1 MATRSQDLGL
11 GLPLRAP
18 ADPADHARMN
28 GGLFG
33 GYRSLRERWICLG
46 PRCLEREG
54 LRAWCKLP
62 ARIQLQEG
70 WCCSPQCFQE
80 AVEQRTEALLPQVME
95 MRPQRRHRIPLGLLL
110 LSRGLINQAQ
120 LRQALEAQAAEGR
133 GRVGDWLQRQQA
145 ASEDTI
151 ALGVGLQWAR
161 PTFPLAQSQQWRS
174 LRGWAP
180 LALLEAKRMLP
191 VHYAAQ
197 QERLY
202 VGFAQAVDFNALA
215 ALSTI
220 LDCKTEACIVTD
232 SALEAA
238 LEQLR
243 SAPAAEGETIED
255 VVFDRVATAAEMA
268 SIIRQYAQRADA
280 RQIRLAE
287 ANPFVWVRIR
297 GREKTVHL
305 TFRPRG

>member
-11 GLPLRAP
+11 GLPTRVP
-18 ADPADHARMN
+18 ADPAAQASWRGD
-28 GGLFG
+28 LFG
-33 GYRSLRERWICLG
+33 GYRRLRERWICLG

-70 WCCSPQCFQE
+70 WCCSPECFQE
-80 AVEQRTEALLPQVME
+80 AVQQRADALLPQVME
-95 MRPQRRHRIPLGLLL
+95 HRPQRRHRIPLGLLL
-110 LSRGLINQAQ
+110 LSRGVISQAQ
-120 LRQALEAQAAEGR
+120 LREALESQQGEGR
-133 GRVGDWLQRQQA
+133 GRIGEWLLRQQA
-145 ASEDTI
+145 AREDDI
-151 ALGVGLQWAR
+151 ATGVGLQWAR

-197 QERLY
+197 QEKLY
-202 VGFAQAVDFNALA
+202 VGFTQAVDFNALA

-220 LDCKTEACIVTD
+220 LECKTEACIVTD
-232 SALEAA
+232 SAMDAA

-243 SAPAAEGETIED
+243 SAPAAEGEPVED
-255 VVFDRVATAAEMA
+255 VVFDRVATAQEMA

-297 GREKTVHL
+297 GRAKTVHL